1 MENAEDE
8 DDLKLV
14 KASAGLLSDLE
25 SALPKLLW
33 RPSSSATSHG
43 PVHTQVRKRDLDYV
57 IKLVRQITIHT
68 CTNMLIARN
77 R

>member
-1 MENAEDE
+1 MESPDED

-33 RPSSSATSHG
+33 KPSKDGSHG
-43 PVHTQVRKRDLDYV
+43 RVHTQTWRRDLDYV
-57 IKLVRQITIHT
+57 IRLVR
-68 CTNMLIARN
+68 LP
-77 R
+77 